1 VLVDVNMKHTES
13 IVPSSCVEVISFMV
27 AIMTKGA
34 LMKYIWHR
42 WPQEWSVAVV
52 SISPVLLSSSMIS
65 SRICSKS
72 SMTDVTS
79 GTTPVSFLDHRNST
93 SAFSQIIVA
102 HSMNIMNSALSTIVC
117 YLWVF
122 SWPLQYIDVHRF
134 TAYDYQFGYSQT
146 FLYKR

>member
-27 AIMTKGA
+27 AIMPKGT

-93 SAFSQIIVA
+93 PGI
-102 HSMNIMNSALSTIVC
+102 
-117 YLWVF
+117 
-122 SWPLQYIDVHRF
+122 
-134 TAYDYQFGYSQT
+134 
-146 FLYKR
+146 